1 MEDRKKMNEVDDR
14 LLKRFTA
21 IKKMEYF
28 IEESVYY
35 RTHSEEMIENNKM
48 ILWNSEQE
56 SGKIPLYENRS

>member
-1 MEDRKKMNEVDDR
+1 MNEIDDR

-35 RTHSEEMIENNKM
+35 RTHSEEMIKDNKM
-48 ILWNSEQE
+48 ILWNSKQE
-56 SGKIPLYENRS
+56 SGKILLYENRS